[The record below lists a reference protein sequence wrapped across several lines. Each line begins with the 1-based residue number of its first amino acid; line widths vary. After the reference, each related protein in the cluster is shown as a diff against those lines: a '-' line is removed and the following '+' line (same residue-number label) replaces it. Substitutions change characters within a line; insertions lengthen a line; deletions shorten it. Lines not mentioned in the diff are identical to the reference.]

1 LGGDMDALVRYG
13 WWDES
18 LGLKWI
24 RDADYILVAQKY
36 YYGWLQN
43 TLESGDYQ
51 EIYIFPGT
59 IESSYSACLGDFFP
73 RIFIRKP

>member
-1 LGGDMDALVRYG
+1 MDALERYG

-36 YYGWLQN
+36 YYGWLKN
-43 TLESGDYQ
+43 TLESGGYQ
-51 EIYIFPGT
+51 EIYAYPAT
-59 IESSYSACLGDFFP
+59 IENMSSSCLAEISP
-73 RIFIRKP
+73 RIFKKIP